1 MFKHSLPHS
10 LSSCTITARELKK
23 YKRLAQDVITNNQ
36 HVCFAGTH
44 GYVFLTRHSNKQLFQ
59 YLDRCGFFSFHCTN
73 SQKQICSL
81 HQVVLYLHTGWKL
94 FLKGYTCPA
103 GTYEIHHLNHLPE
116 DCSPNNLVYVTPQE
130 NQLLASITR
139 MSYHSNATTAAIGA
153 FNKKNKVS
161 NFAKLVKLT
170 FERTYS
176 ALGFNAPS
184 VPLASWLMSL
194 PSELGRKLYAYWLKV
209 PTNVANFYNGIYC

>member
-1 MFKHSLPHS
+1 
-10 LSSCTITARELKK
+10 
-23 YKRLAQDVITNNQ
+23 
-36 HVCFAGTH
+36 
-44 GYVFLTRHSNKQLFQ
+44 
-59 YLDRCGFFSFHCTN
+59 
-73 SQKQICSL
+73 
-81 HQVVLYLHTGWKL
+81 
-94 FLKGYTCPA
+94 
-103 GTYEIHHLNHLPE
+103 
-116 DCSPNNLVYVTPQE
+116 
-130 NQLLASITR
+130 
-139 MSYHSNATTAAIGA
+139 MSYHSNATTASIGA

-209 PTNVANFYNGIYC
+209 PTNVANFYNEIYS